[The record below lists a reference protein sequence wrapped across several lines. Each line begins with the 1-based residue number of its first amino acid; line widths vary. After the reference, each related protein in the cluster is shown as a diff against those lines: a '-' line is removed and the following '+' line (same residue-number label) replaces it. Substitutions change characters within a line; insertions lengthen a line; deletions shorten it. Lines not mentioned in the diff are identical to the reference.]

1 MDPGEPGLPLLP
13 PALPSTSYLGHLRAG
28 PAGGAVV
35 GRCSCAWGV
44 ATGHWVPPKP
54 TLRHCRMTCSERLE
68 GAVGFARCGSM
79 LPVLPAGNLP
89 WKQGGQHLT
98 VIFPLVGPSA
108 LPAPLPSLSN
118 QHGCAKA
125 QLPWASLAFVHRRE
139 RPREAAGQR
148 PGLRA
153 TAGVCVYGTKTGLR
167 NTTGPRSIH
176 LRPSVLLGCT
186 KVHRR
191 RNPRLTAQE
200 GGREGGNQQV
210 GPGVSAAALV
220 SKVLERI
227 VLGFPYEEFPASANS
242 DREMISRCWAVSL
255 LFPKA
260 RAALKLTRMPHHPSI

>member
-13 PALPSTSYLGHLRAG
+13 PALPSTSYLGHRRAG
-28 PAGGAVV
+28 PAGGTVV

-44 ATGHWVPPKP
+44 ATGHRVPPKP
-54 TLRHCRMTCSERLE
+54 TLRHCRMTCSEKLE
-68 GAVGFARCGSM
+68 GAVGLARCGSM

-125 QLPWASLAFVHRRE
+125 QLPWASPAFVHRRE

-191 RNPRLTAQE
+191 TNCP
-200 GGREGGNQQV
+200 GGRAGGNKQA
-210 GPGVSAAALV
+210 GLGVSAAALV
-220 SKVLERI
+220 SEVLERR
-227 VLGFPYEEFPASANS
+227 VPSFPCEEFPAGANG
-242 DREMISRCWAVSL
+242 DREMISR
-255 LFPKA
+255 
-260 RAALKLTRMPHHPSI
+260 